1 VFYIANAVN
10 SECQHP
16 LLNAMLWFSHAAR
29 VPLNGPMNRSD
40 DPSVGMIKLLEYRA
54 ENVPALQEES
64 A

>member
-1 VFYIANAVN
+1 
-10 SECQHP
+10 
-16 LLNAMLWFSHAAR
+16 MLWFSHAAR